1 MQVLALPFVAL
12 FIFGVAVQ
20 VLTYRKEKAVKP
32 RRIVISQ
39 TAALLSMMF
48 FSIVT
53 FRPPGP
59 IWWLVLL
66 SFGFGCGIAYGSFVK
81 VRAGER
87 GVTMSYTLPWLIVW
101 GALMTLTQLTSIV
114 FSMVPALIYGLAIL
128 NLGINIGMNARIL
141 IDYRTVAG
149 SLAAL
154 LVLMI
159 VASLALAPVTAEEAF
174 AQSGVPDVF
183 QSLLPAGR
191 EVSGESAWLGT
202 DYLGRDSVQ
211 VEYEFGSASED
222 VYMKGSVEVAIYA
235 DEDAAASTFAEAV
248 SSAQSEGGW
257 SDYSSGGVQAIRK
270 PVLSNGRPVQDEIIG
285 MSGTA
290 TIHVWVWSNT
300 FEESEVADASAIFDP
315 IASAVAGIDLDEAFR
330 AAGADGVPGGDTSG
344 GDDGTAPPV
353 TGGDTGGDTS
363 GGDTTDGG
371 YTGDGY
377 TATGSDTGQEPLNPV
392 QTSIAIA
399 ISSILLAGGS
409 LVQLSDRFDPAD
421 IFAALKHIF
430 GVKDAERMMAGFP
443 TTPPAPPVPPA
454 GDPLA
459 GLPRSADGRVCL
471 DGAWMSAAEAEQTLR
486 MRAQGMKW
494 DGRWGW
500 VTDEQRAGYEAVN
513 AAGRAYN
520 LQQDPE
526 LARITRQIQL
536 ARARDAA
543 NVEFWKQVQFDAQRE
558 YVLKNEVRSN
568 QATSDALAWDV
579 SAAEWAYRGVAGVG
593 LLADMGISWV
603 ATLATFTP
611 AGPAAHALRAG
622 YNMAK
627 GIASSAGEVA
637 VGIPEVDPD
646 SVEIDPETGKVIE
659 ENLRYKTRR
668 SFNSDDLWRGVSY
681 GVENNVWDFG
691 MDAAARRLLGE
702 PQLWNALKRPPA
714 PPASLLVPKAAT
726 QQLLKGVE
734 ETAAKEGVEA
744 AAAKIGADKIN
755 RLMNEVGRKNLGQLE
770 AYGQISKNEA
780 AVINHVIDQQVEKAS
795 RAGVSEAART
805 WDPRTTGARL
815 ERIILGDSGSSTGR
829 QLGKVRS
836 VLGDHDKTVGGIFN
850 ARDVAKLA
858 KQAGKSQAEMYAE
871 LNKKLTEHV
880 SEKIAGNL
888 PKNLSTEAADLKL
901 YSGMG
906 ETAGQADDYAR
917 GFTRLRSDVQG
928 VGTST
933 DAAGVTHN
941 ISGRQVV
948 DEIDLMGHRVG
959 SRAPLGE
966 AAFPVSE
973 FPQVAT
979 RQIQSLSKEAVDPR
993 TAAKAFDRLA
1003 TMAERGSMAKAGV
1016 SVDPHLTEIAREILR
1031 APQAEAGNIAKS
1043 TMALLQRNG
1052 FSSQEQ
1058 FAQALLGE
1066 GQRVATDIH
1075 RVAPTLVK

>member
-12 FIFGVAVQ
+12 FIFGVVVQ

-39 TAALLSMMF
+39 TAALLSMLF

-59 IWWLVLL
+59 IWWVVLL
-66 SFGFGCGIAYGSFVK
+66 SFGFGCGIAYGSLVK

-101 GALMTLTQLTSIV
+101 GVLMTLTQLTSIV

-141 IDYRTVAG
+141 IDYRSVAG
-149 SLAAL
+149 SLATM
-154 LVLMI
+154 LVLMV
-159 VASLALAPVTAEEAF
+159 VASLALGTTAAERAF

-191 EVSGESAWLGT
+191 EVSGESVWLGT

-211 VEYEFGSASED
+211 VEYEFGSASDD

-248 SSAQSEGGW
+248 ASARSEGGW
-257 SDYSSGGVQAIRK
+257 SDYSSGSVQAIRR

-300 FEESEVADASAIFDP
+300 FEESEVADASVIFDP
-315 IASAVAGIDLDEAFR
+315 IASAVPGIDLDEAFR
-330 AAGADGVPGGDTSG
+330 AAGADGVPGGSTSG
-344 GDDGTAPPV
+344 S
-353 TGGDTGGDTS
+353 DTGGDTS
-363 GGDTTDGG
+363 GGDTGDTGDGG
-371 YTGDGY
+371 YTGDDGY
-377 TATGSDTGQEPLNPV
+377 TATTGADTGQKPLNPI

-409 LVQLSDRFDPAD
+409 LVQLTDRFDPAD
-421 IFAALKHIF
+421 IFAALKHLF
-430 GVKDAERMMAGFP
+430 GVKDAERVMAGLPATSP
-443 TTPPAPPVPPA
+443 TQPVPPA

-459 GLPRSADGRVCL
+459 GLPRSADGRVYM
-471 DGAWMSAAEAEQTLR
+471 DDTWMSAAEAEQTLR

-494 DGRWGW
+494 DDRWGW
-500 VTDEQRAGYEAVN
+500 VTDEQRARYEAVN

-536 ARARDAA
+536 ARERDAA
-543 NVEFWKQVQFDAQRE
+543 NVEFWKRVQFDAQRE

-568 QATSDALAWDV
+568 QATSEALAWDV
-579 SAAEWAYRGVAGVG
+579 SAAEWAYRGVAGIG
-593 LLADMGISWV
+593 LLADMGMSWV

-627 GIASSAGEVA
+627 GIGTAAGQVG
-637 VGIPEVDPD
+637 VGITEVDPD

-659 ENLRYKTRR
+659 ENLRYRTRR
-668 SFNSDDLWRGVSY
+668 SFNSDDLWRGVTY
-681 GVENNVWDFG
+681 GVENNIWDFG
-691 MDAAARRLLGE
+691 MDAAARRFLGE

-714 PPASLLVPKAAT
+714 PPASLLAPKAAT

-744 AAAKIGADKIN
+744 AAAKIGADKVN
-755 RLMNEVGRKNLGQLE
+755 RLMTQVGRKNLGQLE
-770 AYGQISKNEA
+770 AYGLISKNEA
-780 AVINHVIDQQVEKAS
+780 AVINRVIDEQVEKAS
-795 RAGVSEAART
+795 QAGVSEAART

-850 ARDVAKLA
+850 ARDIAKLA
-858 KQAGKSQAEMYAE
+858 KQTGKSQAEVYAE

-880 SEKIAGNL
+880 SEKIAGHL
-888 PKNLSTEAADLKL
+888 PKDLPAEAADLKL

-933 DAAGVTHN
+933 DAAGVTHR

-1016 SVDPHLTEIAREILR
+1016 TVDPALTKIAREILR
-1031 APQAEAGNIAKS
+1031 APQPEAGNLGKS
-1043 TMALLQRNG
+1043 TMALLQRHG
-1052 FSSQEQ
+1052 FASQEQ
-1058 FAQALLGE
+1058 FAQALFGE
-1066 GQRVATDIH
+1066 GQRVATDIQ